1 MRKDS
6 LARIFAHALF
16 QVASR
21 EGQVGPWGDQLRRLR
36 GILTGSGSLRIFLA
50 SPNIPAA
57 ARRKLIGRISSRE
70 GLAPQMENFL
80 HLIVRKKAGGQVE
93 RISEIYS
100 GLADELFN
108 RLNLTVESAV
118 PMGREG
124 QERLE
129 KILRAGWNK
138 TILVDY
144 RIRPDLIAGL
154 VLKAGE
160 RVYDLSLRGQLIRM
174 KGRLLS

>member
-1 MRKDS
+1 
-6 LARIFAHALF
+6 
-16 QVASR
+16 
-21 EGQVGPWGDQLRRLR
+21 
-36 GILTGSGSLRIFLA
+36 
-50 SPNIPAA
+50 
-57 ARRKLIGRISSRE
+57 
-70 GLAPQMENFL
+70 MENFL
-80 HLIVRKKAGGQVE
+80 HLIVRKKAGGLVE

-118 PMGREG
+118 PMGREE